1 MLRSPLAH
9 QQVSVYRF
17 LRAFTQRHGY
27 PPTFREIA
35 DHFALA
41 GASGVVCH
49 LVALRRHGLIR
60 RAPNNRWTIT
70 VPNLPQA
77 VSAG

>member
-1 MLRSPLAH
+1 MLRSPLAP
-9 QQVSVYRF
+9 QQASVYRF

-35 DHFALA
+35 DHFAMA
-41 GASGVVCH
+41 GANGVVRH
-49 LVALRRHGLIR
+49 LVALRRQELIR

-70 VPNLPQA
+70 VPSLPQA
-77 VSAG
+77 ILAS